1 MKTKKHLLF
10 ALGTLAFAYNANA
23 QWVQPQPNVQSGIP
37 EEGVEVYIY
46 NPEAGQF
53 LTSGNYWGSQLS
65 VGSEGIPFKLENI
78 TDDEYYVQDYFSK
91 NASWCYLGVSLTE
104 DSSTGALSQ
113 QSVWTDYAT
122 TKRETAA
129 WTFKEYG
136 DGFRLKV
143 GSDNT
148 YASIADK
155 YPNAF
160 LGVNLTNEV
169 TNFSSNGYTVN
180 LRTIAYPLLNMDDED
195 ASRYLVDWVYVT
207 VDDYATYATKVENYT
222 AAVALQASIEA
233 AGELGIDTSDAASV
247 YANTESTADEL
258 NAAKLLLDENISEES
273 IRQATVEQ
281 PADISDKIANA
292 GFASS
297 TGWNWSGGSATFNYG
312 VAEFWNTNFDFYQEI
327 ANLPAG
333 IYRLTVQGF
342 YRDGSY
348 DTKASDYLAGT
359 TSLNAYLYAGDESL
373 ALRSIYSDP
382 ERASGGV
389 YTDVGYI
396 PNTMSDANNYFSAG
410 EDAYLNE
417 LFFAFDGGTLRLGIK
432 KETLITYDWTIFDN
446 FTLTY
451 YGEGE
456 NVYSVY
462 LNDVIGDFDMDA
474 CVESAAPSYL
484 IDAVVEAYLE
494 AQEGASDL
502 EEANAKKATFQKAL
516 EEYEEGKAAYA
527 TLKAYLDDNAQTFL
541 RDYGSSATIEDYY
554 ALLYSAQDGYE
565 DKSLSAE
572 EAIRYVEDLKEM
584 EVTVITSSY
593 EEGADIT
600 KLLENP
606 DFSDDTTTGWTV
618 EGSGSPTASNSECEA
633 YMMTF
638 KIYQT
643 LRNMQAGVYT
653 IRCQAF
659 VRAGNAATVYS
670 QYLTGSEPIKSYI
683 FGNDNRTK
691 IKSIME
697 DRSQDGAL
705 YSSSFWDTDTQLDDG
720 SYIPNSMIGTRSY
733 FDDASFTDE
742 TTGNTGRYWNEVKV
756 FVAPESDR
764 TLTLGFVGE
773 SAIDYYWTI
782 FDNFQ
787 LEYNGANVEDLTAL
801 TQTSLDEAAEIL
813 FGDARMNRNVRENL
827 LMAYTVSI
835 EAQEDEDGNAMM
847 NNYATLLSAI
857 NDAQSSV
864 EEYRALGDA
873 LVHYREQADELE
885 DVVSES
891 EMDEFN
897 EIFATVQE
905 GYEEGLYDEVMF
917 AVNDLEYAYANLLAC
932 VPASLT
938 PMENW
943 AFGSTLYGVDGIIY
957 YLDEINGLA
966 DVYSL
971 PSRETVSI
979 PSSILVDGRNYAVVS
994 IGYIGASGN
1003 WNSYV
1008 RNLYLPETLRYIGDY
1023 GLAYLTALT
1032 SIDIPESVEQIGAL
1046 VFYYSNSLHEI
1057 RVHTA
1062 TPVSVE
1068 SFSGSYYKKVI
1079 VPNGSIHEYRTANAW
1094 SECTIVEEDPIELT
1108 INVTTPGTFGQLVLQ
1123 QVDYLQEVNK
1133 LTVTGTLNSTDWNNL
1148 QDMDNLIGIDMS
1160 GLQNTE
1166 IPAEQF
1172 NGWYFLENVVLPN
1185 NLNSIGGYAFYG
1197 NGTLNN
1203 IEIPNSVTSIG
1214 ACAFSGNTSLES
1226 VALPS
1231 GLSSVGGYVFEGC
1244 SALAQVEIPEGVT
1257 TLSTGMFENCD
1268 LREVTIPSTVTVIP
1282 FNAFENNKYLA
1293 SLSIPSSVKRIEN
1306 SAFYGCESLT
1316 RLELP
1321 EGLEYLGYFA
1331 FQNCSYLEEV
1341 VLPSTLLNCYGSFR
1355 SCNNIKTVYANALI
1369 PATTEDR
1376 CPLQDVDLTDVT
1388 LYVPSLSLADYKLA
1402 DGWKEF
1408 PNIKASGYLPENI
1421 AVNKDYT
1428 WVLSG
1433 EIESD
1438 YTPNLSLLQTEEFVS
1453 DSIGNSVYQR
1463 GNLTIENTH
1472 KLALNDFSMHLSPYA
1487 KYFDDEYRVE
1497 NGNDGTYASWAST
1510 ACSSNNLIVN
1520 GEVRAENVTLK
1531 THLYNNKWQFVSFP
1545 FDVQVADITPVDS
1558 ETVWVIR
1565 EYSGAQRA
1573 AGELDSTWVLRG
1585 EDATLEAGKGY
1596 ILRCF
1601 NPNVESDDAVEFLI
1615 TPVKESVNR
1624 QLIFSSTDRTIAL
1637 EENLGEFEHNRSW
1650 NLIGNPYP
1658 SCYDTRFMDFT
1669 SPITVWNSYNSTYV
1683 AYSPVD
1689 DSYILNPGEAFFVQR
1704 PLDQESITFSTE
1716 GRQTDRYARTLDARA
1731 AAARDASVVTP
1742 RTVYNIL
1749 LTNGENTDR
1758 TRVVLNESASV
1769 AYELSCDAV
1778 KFMSEDAQMPQIYT
1792 VNGDVHYA
1800 INERPL
1806 GSAVVELGIYIGT
1819 AGEYT
1824 ILLGNNAP
1832 AGVVLEDRLNGTFTT
1847 VDAENGYTFSA
1858 DAGEQNGR
1866 FYLHFTE
1873 ANEQTGIDAVRA
1885 AEGNNEPVYNLNG
1898 QRIDGT
1904 AAKGIV
1910 IKNGQKILRK

>member
-1 MKTKKHLLF
+1 VT
-10 ALGTLAFAYNANA
+10 
-23 QWVQPQPNVQSGIP
+23 
-37 EEGVEVYIY
+37 
-46 NPEAGQF
+46 
-53 LTSGNYWGSQLS
+53 
-65 VGSEGIPFKLENI
+65 
-78 TDDEYYVQDYFSK
+78 YY
-91 NASWCYLGVSLTE
+91 A
-104 DSSTGALSQ
+104 
-113 QSVWTDYAT
+113 
-122 TKRETAA
+122 
-129 WTFKEYG
+129 
-136 DGFRLKV
+136 
-143 GSDNT
+143 
-148 YASIADK
+148 
-155 YPNAF
+155 
-160 LGVNLTNEV
+160 
-169 TNFSSNGYTVN
+169 
-180 LRTIAYPLLNMDDED
+180 
-195 ASRYLVDWVYVT
+195 
-207 VDDYATYATKVENYT
+207 
-222 AAVALQASIEA
+222 
-233 AGELGIDTSDAASV
+233 V
-247 YANTESTADEL
+247 YANIKDRYEARAYVDEEVSD
-258 NAAKLLLDENISEES
+258 AVSEL
-273 IRQATVEQ
+273 
-281 PADISDKIANA
+281 KIAYDNLI
-292 GFASS
+292 AS
-297 TGWNWSGGSATFNYG
+297 
-312 VAEFWNTNFDFYQEI
+312 
-327 ANLPAG
+327 
-333 IYRLTVQGF
+333 
-342 YRDGSY
+342 
-348 DTKASDYLAGT
+348 
-359 TSLNAYLYAGDESL
+359 
-373 ALRSIYSDP
+373 
-382 ERASGGV
+382 
-389 YTDVGYI
+389 
-396 PNTMSDANNYFSAG
+396 M
-410 EDAYLNE
+410 
-417 LFFAFDGGTLRLGIK
+417 
-432 KETLITYDWTIFDN
+432 
-446 FTLTY
+446 
-451 YGEGE
+451 
-456 NVYSVY
+456 
-462 LNDVIGDFDMDA
+462 
-474 CVESAAPSYL
+474 
-484 IDAVVEAYLE
+484 
-494 AQEGASDL
+494 
-502 EEANAKKATFQKAL
+502 
-516 EEYEEGKAAYA
+516 
-527 TLKAYLDDNAQTFL
+527 
-541 RDYGSSATIEDYY
+541 
-554 ALLYSAQDGYE
+554 
-565 DKSLSAE
+565 
-572 EAIRYVEDLKEM
+572 
-584 EVTVITSSY
+584 
-593 EEGADIT
+593 
-600 KLLENP
+600 
-606 DFSDDTTTGWTV
+606 
-618 EGSGSPTASNSECEA
+618 
-633 YMMTF
+633 
-638 KIYQT
+638 
-643 LRNMQAGVYT
+643 
-653 IRCQAF
+653 
-659 VRAGNAATVYS
+659 
-670 QYLTGSEPIKSYI
+670 
-683 FGNDNRTK
+683 
-691 IKSIME
+691 
-697 DRSQDGAL
+697 
-705 YSSSFWDTDTQLDDG
+705 
-720 SYIPNSMIGTRSY
+720 
-733 FDDASFTDE
+733 
-742 TTGNTGRYWNEVKV
+742 
-756 FVAPESDR
+756 
-764 TLTLGFVGE
+764 
-773 SAIDYYWTI
+773 
-782 FDNFQ
+782 
-787 LEYNGANVEDLTAL
+787 
-801 TQTSLDEAAEIL
+801 
-813 FGDARMNRNVRENL
+813 
-827 LMAYTVSI
+827 
-835 EAQEDEDGNAMM
+835 
-847 NNYATLLSAI
+847 
-857 NDAQSSV
+857 
-864 EEYRALGDA
+864 
-873 LVHYREQADELE
+873 
-885 DVVSES
+885 
-891 EMDEFN
+891 
-897 EIFATVQE
+897 
-905 GYEEGLYDEVMF
+905 
-917 AVNDLEYAYANLLAC
+917 
-932 VPASLT
+932 PASLT

-943 AFGSTLYGVDGIIY
+943 AFGSTLYGVDGINY
-957 YLDEINGLA
+957 YLDETNGLA

-971 PSRETVSI
+971 PRGETVSI

-1032 SIDIPESVEQIGAL
+1032 SIDIPESVEQIGNGI
-1046 VFYYSNSLHEI
+1046 FYYSNGLHEI

-1148 QDMDNLIGIDMS
+1148 QDMENLIGIDMS

-1166 IPAEQF
+1166 IPEEQF

-1203 IEIPNSVTSIG
+1203 IEIPNTVTSIG

-1408 PNIKASGYLPENI
+1408 PNIKAGGYLPENI

-1438 YTPNLSLLQTEEFVS
+1438 YTPNLSLLQTEEYVS
-1453 DSIGNSVYQR
+1453 DSNGNSVYQR

-1573 AGELDSTWVLRG
+1573 AGELDSTWVLQG

-1716 GRQTDRYARTLDARA
+1716 GRQTDRYARTLDARE